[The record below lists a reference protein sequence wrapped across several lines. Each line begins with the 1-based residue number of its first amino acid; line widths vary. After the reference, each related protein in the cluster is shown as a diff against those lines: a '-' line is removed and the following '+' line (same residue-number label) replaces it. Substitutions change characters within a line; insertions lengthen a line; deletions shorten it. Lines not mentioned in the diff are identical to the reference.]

1 MGFILRWV
9 KPAIF
14 LKSTIIMF
22 NIVIFGAPG
31 SGKGTQ
37 SENLIKNYGLFHI
50 STGEVLRDQIKRGT
64 ELGKTAE
71 AYISKGQ
78 LIPDELMI
86 SILADILDNTPEA
99 KDGVIFDGFPRTI
112 EQAKA
117 LRTMLEKRGAKV
129 DAVVGL
135 HVDED
140 ELVKRLLKR
149 GEESGRSDDN
159 LETIKNRLN
168 VYHSQTQP
176 LQKFYEEG
184 GEYLAIEGM
193 GTVEEIFDRIKA
205 AIKAKCGK

>member
-1 MGFILRWV
+1 
-9 KPAIF
+9 
-14 LKSTIIMF
+14 MF

-37 SENLIKNYGLFHI
+37 SENLIKNYGLHHI
-50 STGEVLRDQIKRGT
+50 STGEVLRDHIARGT
-64 ELGKTAE
+64 ELGRTAD

-99 KDGVIFDGFPRTI
+99 RDGVIFDGFPRTI

-117 LRTMLEKRGAKV
+117 LKTMLAEHGAKV

-140 ELVKRLLKR
+140 ELVQRLLKR
-149 GEESGRSDDN
+149 GQESGRSDDN
-159 LETIKNRLN
+159 LETIKSRLK

-176 LQKFYEEG
+176 LQKFYEDG

-193 GTVEEIFDRIKA
+193 GSVDEIFDRIKS